1 MTSNTTDTD
10 IPPLIGI
17 SESERDKYLLIA
29 TFLSVLIVFG
39 VIVAIMHRKCRDTL
53 SSGKSWIIS
62 KTVRHVHRRPD
73 INRTISSGSR
83 SVEVNIR
90 DPSSPI
96 FSKEVNAPVMFLL
109 GSSEETSSSGR
120 TRKEKRV
127 RNYGTDH
134 EDDSGISVISGQNI
148 PMCSMSKKCFSV
160 NRDVN
165 DNVTLTYNP
174 SSISLD
180 PDVNLV
186 RVLAPEMSGIST
198 PTNYNSRRPQLR
210 RSSTVIDQMNF
221 LQGYMPSS
229 RDEDFTVVTLTD
241 DSETE
246 CNALDIS
253 QTKHFQKTSKKQYP
267 RYSEGLDNPAF
278 YLKEIL
284 RSRSCSDYEMYEEN
298 LTSKSG
304 LLNDNVGDK
313 DRNSKHIAQHISH
326 MAEIHE
332 PNKIKT
338 VHNVYKKSPHNRN
351 YKRPHTQKNKKKT
364 KPIYIDKESR
374 ELYNRVICE
383 RMHDII
389 QSDSSSVKS
398 DQTFVRSNR
407 KRKRKLPNIP

>member
-1 MTSNTTDTD
+1 MTSTTTETD
-10 IPPLIGI
+10 IPPLTGI

-39 VIVAIMHRKCRDTL
+39 VIIAIMHRKCRDTL
-53 SSGKSWIIS
+53 SRSKSWIIS
-62 KTVRHVHRRPD
+62 KTVRNVYRRPN
-73 INRTISSGSR
+73 INQTTSSGSR

-96 FSKEVNAPVMFLL
+96 FSKEVNAPVMFHL

-127 RNYGTDH
+127 RSYGTDH

-148 PMCSMSKKCFSV
+148 PMCSMSNKCFSV

-198 PTNYNSRRPQLR
+198 ATNDNSRRPQLR
-210 RSSTVIDQMNF
+210 RSSTVIDKMNF

-241 DSETE
+241 DSEPE
-246 CNALDIS
+246 YSALDIS

-284 RSRSCSDYEMYEEN
+284 RSKSDYELYEEN
-298 LTSKSG
+298 RTSKSG
-304 LLNDNVGDK
+304 LYNDNVGDK
-313 DRNSKHIAQHISH
+313 DRNSKHMTQHH
-326 MAEIHE
+326 YHVAEVHE

-338 VHNVYKKSPHNRN
+338 EHNVCKKSPHNRN
-351 YKRPHTQKNKKKT
+351 YKRPHTQKIKNKPKS
-364 KPIYIDKESR
+364 IYIDKESQ
-374 ELYNRVICE
+374 ELYNRVMCE
-383 RMHDII
+383 RIHDII
-389 QSDSSSVKS
+389 QSDSSSVNS
-398 DQTFVRSNR
+398 DQTFARSNR
-407 KRKRKLPNIP
+407 KKKRKLQNIP